1 MSEVGGG
8 ELDDLSVFINFNGE
22 KMWNDDNERVLQAWG
37 QKAQYYSVLN
47 EQTAAL
53 YSRRDRWFGL
63 PLVILGSIT
72 TSTMFIG
79 NDCTNDYKTIIS
91 GVLSMCCTMLTAFGK
106 FFAYGELKLQ
116 FTHTAQMYDS
126 VVLDIQEQLSRPRAE
141 REDAHTFMATIKSTL
156 SQLKKSAEIPHTVFK
171 KYIADVDKHLEH
183 MGIDI
188 HVPESVPNAVPTDV
202 THTYPEAILLQIK
215 QETNPDKEHSLY
227 RQTGGLDSTIDQ
239 SMGTRVQAYQNF
251 FA

>member
-1 MSEVGGG
+1 
-8 ELDDLSVFINFNGE
+8 
-22 KMWNDDNERVLQAWG
+22 MWNDDNERVLQAWG
-37 QKAQYYSVLN
+37 QKAQYYSILN

-63 PLVILGSIT
+63 PLVVLGSIT

-79 NDCTNDYKTIIS
+79 SDCTNDYRSVIS

-116 FTHTAQMYDS
+116 FTHTAQMYDN
-126 VVLDIQEQLSRPRAE
+126 VVLDIQEQLSRPRSE
-141 REDAHTFMATIKSTL
+141 REEAHTFMATIKSTL
-156 SQLKKSAEIPHTVFK
+156 SQLKKSAGIPHTVFK
-171 KYIADVDKHLEH
+171 RYIKDVDKHLEH

-188 HVPESVPNAVPTDV
+188 HVPSSVPTDV
-202 THTYPEAILLQIK
+202 IETYPEAIVLQMK
-215 QETNPDKEHSLY
+215 QQTDPDKEHSLY
-227 RQTGGLDSTIDQ
+227 RQTDGLDSAIDQ

-251 FA
+251 FS